1 MKRNSVPAVISLVSA
16 AFLTFASCSLTP
28 PAAPT
33 VADQAIFDL
42 PLSMTGLS
50 MRSARAILPGTR
62 DTIDTFF
69 DYGRAQMYV
78 ACQWAAE
85 VKAMISAVEAAGV
98 FEREADWIVKMTSGV
113 AANDIFRWTVLGGDA
128 YKLEWWQVQLD
139 GTSYQKYLQ
148 IDLSYF
154 SRAGDVI
161 TVRGKV
167 SAHPSADPTATLWT
181 HYARMP
187 EWVMIEFDSAKQSE
201 AGKRW
206 MKISVSGFQ
215 HEELD
220 PSVPPVSNATDYQE
234 CIFEATRDAT
244 GLVALTGVSSVPG
257 VNMLTYLDEYEYRYY
272 IYKAKGNSSKATV
285 SLAMP
290 LSADYAAA
298 TGNLDTVFTLEKNT
312 VGGIA
317 TEYAADLLRADGTF
331 GIYSGW
337 AVLDLLL
344 LSAYAPYENS
354 TPSPTT
360 ATIASAIELA
370 YAGNPTHE
378 GLENLNYMINVSNPV
393 YLLDAGYS
401 SFGPSTPSGFP
412 TEAELPAFSVE
423 KATLDGL
430 PAVLGNPANT
440 FDPNE
445 AAPTP

>member
-1 MKRNSVPAVISLVSA
+1 MKRKNVPAVISLVSA
-16 AFLTFASCSLTP
+16 AFLAFASCSLTP

-33 VADQAIFDL
+33 VADQAIFDI
-42 PLSMTGLS
+42 PPSMTGLS
-50 MRSARAILPGTR
+50 MRSARAILPTTS

-69 DYGRAQMYV
+69 DYGRAQIYV
-78 ACQWAAE
+78 ARQWAAE

-98 FEREADWIVKMTSGV
+98 FEREADWVVKMTSGV

-128 YKLEWWQVQLD
+128 YKLEWWQVQGD

-148 IDLSYF
+148 MDLSYF
-154 SRAGDVI
+154 SRTGDVI

-167 SAHPSADPTATLWT
+167 SAHPSADPTATPWT

-187 EWVMIEFDSAKQSE
+187 EWVMIEFDSAKESE

-234 CIFEATRDAT
+234 CIFEATRDAA

-257 VNMLTYLDEYEYRYY
+257 VNMLTYLGEYEYRYY

-298 TGNLDTVFTLEKNT
+298 TGNLATVFTLEKNT

-317 TEYAADLLRADGTF
+317 TEYVADLLREDGTF
-331 GIYSGW
+331 GIYGGW
-337 AVLDLLL
+337 AVLDLLS
-344 LSAYAPYENS
+344 LSAYKPYENS

-360 ATIASAIELA
+360 ATIASAIESA
-370 YAGNPTHE
+370 YTSNPTHE
-378 GLENLNYMINVSNPV
+378 GLENLNYLINVSNPV
-393 YLLDAGYS
+393 YLVDTGYS
-401 SFGPSTPSGFP
+401 SFGPSAPSGFP